1 MELRAYAG
9 VIRRYWYIVVI
20 VPVLVLAGVLYQASR
35 AKTTYSSKVELSIV
49 RNGDQPQSSAVYGLY
64 NDYYN
69 YLTSEYTLD
78 DMVGLVQ
85 GNVFA
90 HDVSAELAKTDGISM
105 STKDVQMA
113 LGSSRLNRI
122 LTIQAKADSK
132 ARAESIAAAAG
143 KVLEAEGVG
152 FFGFKDPSQQAMIK
166 TIQTATSATA
176 STNRQRIILALQ
188 VIIGIIAGILI
199 AFLIDY
205 IDDTLRSP
213 EMVSSSLRLP
223 VIAAIPN
230 GRQR

>member
-49 RNGDQPQSSAVYGLY
+49 RNGDQPPSSAVYGLY

-90 HDVSAELAKTDGISM
+90 HDVSAELAKTDGIKM

-132 ARAESIAAAAG
+132 AKAEAIAAASG

-199 AFLIDY
+199 AFLVDY

>member
-1 MELRAYAG
+1 VELRAYAG
-9 VIRRYWYIVVI
+9 VLRRYWYIVVI

-35 AKTTYSSKVELSIV
+35 AKTSYTSKTELSVV
-49 RNGDQPQSSAVYGLY
+49 RDQEQPPSSPFYTY
-64 NDYYN
+64 NDYYA
-69 YLTSEYTLD
+69 YLASEYTLD

-90 HDVSAELAKTDGISM
+90 HDVSTELAKTDGITM
-105 STKDVQMA
+105 STKDVQTA
-113 LGSSRLNRI
+113 LSSSRLNRI

-132 ARAESIAAAAG
+132 ARAEAIAAAAG
-143 KVLEAEGVG
+143 KVLAAKGTG
-152 FFGFKDPSQQAMIK
+152 FFGFTDPSKDAMIR

-176 STNRQRIILALQ
+176 STGRQRIILALQ
-188 VIIGIIAGILI
+188 VIIGLIAGILI
-199 AFLIDY
+199 AFLVDY

>member
-9 VIRRYWYIVVI
+9 VIRRYWYVVVI
-20 VPVLVLAGVLYQASR
+20 VPVLVLAGVIFQASR
-35 AKTTYSSKVELSIV
+35 AKTTYTSKTELSIV
-49 RNGDQPQSSAVYGLY
+49 REGDQAPSSAVYGLY

-90 HDVSAELAKTDGISM
+90 QDVSAELAKTDGISM

-113 LGSSRLNRI
+113 LASSRLNRI

-132 ARAESIAAAAG
+132 TRAEAIAAAAG
-143 KVLEAEGVG
+143 KVLEAKGVG
-152 FFGFKDPSQQAMIK
+152 FFGYKDPGTQAMIR
-166 TIQTATSATA
+166 TVQTASEATA

-223 VIAAIPN
+223 VIAAIPD